1 MASQSDHIQATIAQM
16 QQAIVEQ
23 ERVLADMRETLA
35 ALQRTPNYIKGV
47 SLPHSA
53 PTPTVE
59 KVAGTRTLANKNVTA
74 LTREWLGNYG
84 KYDTKIDINEIRD
97 DLKRQGVKVK
107 DRSIY
112 SAIHV
117 IVKDECEEGNFNL
130 GYRKGFGFFK
140 SREKVDDP
148 THEDTELVASR

>member
-16 QQAIVEQ
+16 QQAIIEQ

-47 SLPHSA
+47 SLPSS
-53 PTPTVE
+53 TRELSPTVE

-97 DLKRQGVKVK
+97 DLKRQGVKGK
-107 DRSIY
+107 D
-112 SAIHV
+112 
-117 IVKDECEEGNFNL
+117 
-130 GYRKGFGFFK
+130 
-140 SREKVDDP
+140 
-148 THEDTELVASR
+148 